1 MAGINNIQNNNSLA
15 ALTDASKTTTQKETS
30 LKQKDFLQL
39 LVAQMSNQDP
49 VNPQDPGSFLGQLAQ
64 FGTVDGISELNNSMA
79 QLSSGMTSNQA
90 LQASSLVGRN
100 VDINSEYGSL
110 TQETGLSGA
119 VDLDQSVKDL
129 KLIVTNGQG
138 EVVKELHLG
147 DKQAGHVQFKWD
159 GIKDNGDSCSAGSYH
174 LKAQGIIGGKS
185 YAFPTLVSANVD
197 SVTIGQSDRD
207 VALNLKG
214 LGSVL
219 LRDVTKIS

>member
-1 MAGINNIQNNNSLA
+1 MENIGGINNNSLA
-15 ALTDASKTTTQKETS
+15 TVANATASSKQKETS
-30 LKQKDFLQL
+30 LKQNDFLQL

-64 FGTVDGISELNNSMA
+64 FGTVDGISELNNSMS
-79 QLSSGMTSNQA
+79 QLSSGLTSNQA

-100 VDINSEYGSL
+100 VDINSEYGVL
-110 TQETGLSGA
+110 TQEDGLNGT
-119 VDLDQSVKDL
+119 VTLEQSVKDL
-129 KLIVTNGQG
+129 RLVITDASG
-138 EVVKELHLG
+138 EVVKELPLG
-147 DKQAGHVQFKWD
+147 DKQAGNVQFKWD
-159 GIKDNGDSCSAGSYH
+159 GMKDDGDSCHSGNYHIKAMGSVAG
-174 LKAQGIIGGKS
+174 QN

-197 SVTIGQSDRD
+197 SVTIGQGDRD